1 MKTII
6 KTGTVDIPDG
16 VKVEVSARSITV
28 TGPRGKVSRSLK
40 HLPID
45 ITFKDESTIK
55 IDRWFTYGKQAAC
68 IRTVCSHIS
77 NMIIGVTRVRAHK
90 IHERLERGRSSSA
103 AMQ

>member
-1 MKTII
+1 MKTIV

-16 VKVEVSARSITV
+16 VKVEVSSRSITV

-68 IRTVCSHIS
+68 IRTACSHIS
-77 NMIIGVTRVRAHK
+77 NMIIGVTKVR
-90 IHERLERGRSSSA
+90 RGCA
-103 AMQ
+103 CP

>member
-45 ITFKDESTIK
+45 ITFQ
-55 IDRWFTYGKQAAC
+55 G
-68 IRTVCSHIS
+68 TV
-77 NMIIGVTRVRAHK
+77 VRAPA
-90 IHERLERGRSSSA
+90 R
-103 AMQ
+103 